1 MKRSKGRPTS
11 AIVNLT
17 KPLFFFGGLQ
27 FPFLQYQISLPS
39 LSNENLKKK
48 KKIMYSSKK
57 MLVNFLKNLFG
68 NEPVNNQKIT
78 NAKRVLVT
86 VFLPLQKSQKIV
98 FSIFLCEL

>member
-1 MKRSKGRPTS
+1 
-11 AIVNLT
+11 
-17 KPLFFFGGLQ
+17 
-27 FPFLQYQISLPS
+27 
-39 LSNENLKKK
+39 
-48 KKIMYSSKK
+48 

-98 FSIFLCEL
+98 FFYVNYNFVRASGEKNSQRALLELDD